1 MENGEY
7 VTTWR
12 DRLWYGLY
20 FFGQNVIWGFAGL
33 IATFLTD
40 VGFSPA
46 AAAAIL
52 VGPKIWD
59 AVNDTLFGYV
69 VDKTRFRNGQ
79 KFLPWIRIGMCGI
92 LPAVVFMFYTPADGT
107 EKARTAWFV
116 VAYVLFDLF
125 YTLLDAPAYALPT
138 AMTDSVRERTE
149 MLSICKFLGML
160 GAVVASVLVSALRS
174 RLGWGLSSIVFCAI
188 GGLFMLP
195 LALTARETKSVEAER
210 KEKFSL
216 KQLLTY
222 LRENDALLTV
232 LAAFFLFG
240 MFSIE
245 SVMSLYI
252 ARSCFGSESYNLIL
266 TACAALPMLVVSLL
280 IPLLVR
286 TFDKFWIMI
295 GGIAVSSVFSI
306 AAYFIG
312 YSNILVSGIMIGLKC
327 VGMAFWQVVIYMLIS
342 DTTEYGFYRTG
353 ISAEGMTFS
362 LQTFVSKAKA
372 ALLNSF
378 MLLLLSFI
386 GFTEG
391 ENAVQAP
398 ETVRRMWALFIF
410 IPLLGNLLGCL
421 LLIMSYKLRDR
432 DVQAIAKYN
441 RGEIGYGELE
451 EEMLHRIGLP
461 AVRREDSDSHKEGTV
476 DAGVTRAER

>member
-1 MENGEY
+1 MENGGY
-7 VTTWR
+7 VTTWKE
-12 DRLWYGLY
+12 RLFYGLY
-20 FFGQNVIWGFAGL
+20 FFGQNLIWGFAGL

-40 VGFSPA
+40 IGFTPA

-69 VDKTRFRNGQ
+69 VDRTGFRNGQ

-92 LPAVVFMFYTPADGT
+92 LPAVVFMFYTPAEGA
-107 EKARTAWFV
+107 ENAKTAWFI

-138 AMTDSVRERTE
+138 AMTDSVKERTE

-160 GAVVASVLVSALRS
+160 GAVAASVLVSSLRS
-174 RLGWGLSSIVFCAI
+174 KLGWGVSAIVFCVA

-195 LALTARETKSVEAER
+195 LALTAKEGRSVEADR

-232 LAAFFLFG
+232 LIAFFIFG

-245 SVMSLYI
+245 SVMSLYV
-252 ARSCFGSESYNLIL
+252 ARHCFGSESYNLII
-266 TACAALPMLVVSLL
+266 TACAALPMLVISAL
-280 IPLLVR
+280 IPALAR
-286 TFDKFWIMI
+286 RFDKFWIMV

-306 AAYFIG
+306 AAYFVG
-312 YSNILVSGIMIGLKC
+312 YSSIVAAGVMIGLKC
-327 VGMAFWQVVIYMLIS
+327 AGLALWQVVIYMLIS

-353 ISAEGMTFS
+353 ITAEGMTFS
-362 LQTFVSKAKA
+362 LQTFVSKAKG
-372 ALLNSF
+372 ALVNSF

-386 GFTEG
+386 GFAEG
-391 ENAVQAP
+391 ENAAQTP
-398 ETVRRMWALFIF
+398 ETVRKMWGLFIF
-410 IPLLGNLLGCL
+410 IPLLGNVLGCL
-421 LLIMSYKLRDR
+421 LLVMRYKLRDR
-432 DVQAIAKYN
+432 DVQVIARYN
-441 RGEIGYGELE
+441 RGEIGYEELD
-451 EEMLHRIGLP
+451 EEMLHRIGTP
-461 AVRREDSDSHKEGTV
+461 AVRREGNAPRQEET
-476 DAGVTRAER
+476 AVTEE